1 VSEISLQ
8 RVRAVVGKELREYR
22 RNRSLLAG
30 MTIIPLVFVIT
41 PLIQAFTAT
50 PDDLRDGNWLVYMLG
65 IPAVVPT
72 VIAAYAVVGE
82 RQQGTLEPV
91 LTTPVSRDELLLG
104 KALAALAPSMVVA
117 YAVFALVVAVIDL
130 FANPSSATALLRGP
144 TILAQVVF
152 TPLVAAWSIWIGIA
166 ISARASDIRVAQQ
179 VGILVSLPSFAV
191 ALLVALNVIPANL
204 TTAGILAAALVGL
217 NVLGWKVS
225 ASLFDPERLITT

>member
-204 TTAGILAAALVGL
+204 TTAGLLAAALVGL

>member
-1 VSEISLQ
+1 MSEISLQ

-204 TTAGILAAALVGL
+204 TTAGLLAAALVGL

>member
-1 VSEISLQ
+1 MSEISLQ